1 MVTRDQFRQIV
12 RKMQDEGVPLSMA
25 NLMVRTELPRAT
37 IEEWLDDVQ
46 RGASFAKPERP
57 AAEKA
62 DRDGKAGEKS
72 RGERGGLKGMAKSL
86 KAEVV
91 GDLVKSQLGLSEKGT
106 KDPDT
111 KRELKVG
118 GVLGLVL
125 PPVGLVY
132 SAPWT
137 VAAAGTALY
146 AALVWLA
153 LLFPMIGIPYVL
165 IPMHLVGGL
174 AGAAYAWR
182 YNRAGKRTPLL
193 PKGAAKDD

>member
-1 MVTRDQFRQIV
+1 MVTREEFRKIV
-12 RKMQDEGVPLSMA
+12 RKMQDDGVALSMA

-37 IEEWLDDVQ
+37 IEDWLDDLQ
-46 RGASFAKPERP
+46 RGASFAKPDRP
-57 AAEKA
+57 AASESEKA
-62 DRDGKAGEKS
+62 AAREREAPKSIVDR
-72 RGERGGLKGMAKSL
+72 AKSL

-91 GDLVKSQLGLSEKGT
+91 GDLVKQQLGLGTTKG
-106 KDPDT
+106 KGT

-118 GVLGLVL
+118 GVLGLAL

-132 SAPWT
+132 AAPWP
-137 VAAAGTALY
+137 AAIAGSVLY
-146 AALVWLA
+146 AVLFALA
-153 LLFPMIGIPYVL
+153 MIFPFIGIPYVL

-193 PKGAAKDD
+193 PKKTDDKDDD